1 MSLFSLSKQKFS
13 GGTVMITYEI
23 NDALY
28 INLTNRCSNNCC
40 FCVRNNP
47 EGFGFD
53 LWLDKEPAVPEI
65 IADMENP
72 ERYKEIVFCG
82 YGEPLERPAEV
93 VEICRY
99 LKGKDVRTRI
109 NTNGQ
114 ANLIWK
120 RNVVPELAGLVDSIS
135 ISLNAKNAEDYVRLC
150 KPEYGEEAYKAVLD
164 FAGECVKYLPEVWL
178 TVVDVV
184 SAHDIEICRNIA
196 KNTGARFRARH
207 YC

>member
-1 MSLFSLSKQKFS
+1 
-13 GGTVMITYEI
+13 MITYEI

-47 EGFGFD
+47 EGLGFD
-53 LWLDKEPAVPEI
+53 LWLDKEPGVPEI
-65 IADMENP
+65 IADMGNP
-72 ERYKEIVFCG
+72 EKYKEIVFCG

-99 LKGKDVRTRI
+99 LKGKGVRTRI

-120 RNVVPELAGLVDSIS
+120 RNIVPELAGLVDSIS

-150 KPEYGEEAYKAVLD
+150 KPEYGEEAYGAVLD
-164 FAGECVKYLPEVWL
+164 FARECVKYLPEVWL
-178 TVVDVV
+178 TVVDVI

-196 KNTGARFRARH
+196 ENTGARFRARH